1 VVAELDALIAA
12 AHEERDPAGEA
23 ALRYEL
29 SAAHWDD
36 TVRDRE
42 KALAAL
48 QPVLAGD
55 ETDPFREA
63 ALLQGVLILAWGNPK
78 DPADAPRPAE
88 AEPLLAELR
97 TDFSANDST
106 RHALYAMVEA
116 WQARAGDADLKRA
129 AELALEYT
137 KHPESKFA
145 DEEPAVMLTVGMIL
159 LDGGLSAEAKKIF
172 GVARAKVGEDPLL
185 QALLQVASARA
196 GNASGEHRDV
206 LEALNAYIAANEGD
220 VMSGG
225 LDEGPYL
232 LSERAAAE
240 LGLFAKD
247 KDPARLPRAESDLYG
262 AAAIL
267 LQRRSASP
275 KIELDFWNCFLQ
287 YLLVLEAQDRCEAVL
302 GLIEGERLKKGTA
315 AFAPPGLQERFDKLE
330 RDCKQ

>member
-1 VVAELDALIAA
+1 
-12 AHEERDPAGEA
+12 
-23 ALRYEL
+23 
-29 SAAHWDD
+29 
-36 TVRDRE
+36 
-42 KALAAL
+42 
-48 QPVLAGD
+48 
-55 ETDPFREA
+55 
-63 ALLQGVLILAWGNPK
+63 
-78 DPADAPRPAE
+78 
-88 AEPLLAELR
+88 
-97 TDFSANDST
+97 
-106 RHALYAMVEA
+106 
-116 WQARAGDADLKRA
+116 
-129 AELALEYT
+129 
-137 KHPESKFA
+137 
-145 DEEPAVMLTVGMIL
+145 MLTVGMIL